1 VVKLT
6 REKQPGEAWLTV
18 VEDGG
23 SQILGYVKS
32 GALNR
37 ITVGTGPSSVAVTP
51 DGASVYCA
59 NNGAN
64 TVSVIDVVS
73 GNVTDTI
80 AVGAF
85 PASVAVNPD
94 GASVYC
100 ANSDD
105 STVSVIVEF
114 PFYALGTG

>member
-1 VVKLT
+1 MVKLT

-37 ITVGTGPSSVAVTP
+37 IGVGTGPQSVAVTP

-59 NNGAN
+59 NY
-64 TVSVIDVVS
+64 
-73 GNVTDTI
+73 TD
-80 AVGAF
+80 
-85 PASVAVNPD
+85 D
-94 GASVYC
+94 
-100 ANSDD
+100 
-105 STVSVIVEF
+105 TVSVIVEF